1 MHELPATRRTT
12 APGAT
17 AAVAHHGGGHA
28 TDCGNCDTPLTGP
41 FCAQCGQ
48 HAHESA
54 RNLSAVV
61 HNAWHDLTHLD
72 GRLWPTVYRLLL
84 KPGQLTVDYFA
95 ERRARY
101 LPPVRLY
108 LVLSLAFFALSG
120 LGKVHVG
127 PTEGEGAPAAG
138 PPADIAAEIAAG
150 AAKVH
155 VDRNEG
161 EGAPAVETADG
172 VAQGGTLDI
181 GRGCDDVDIGGIRS
195 LTRAARA
202 ACMKIGAQP
211 PAEFI
216 RALLHNVPK
225 MMFVFLPLMAGLMAL
240 LYWRPRRYY
249 VEHLVFLLHNHS
261 ALYLWFVLLELV
273 GAAANLWPPLSRVA
287 MLLGVGTAAYVPLYP
302 YLAQRRYYAQSR
314 LLTLV
319 KYALLALA
327 YLVCLVLTLLGT
339 AALTAYEG

>member
-1 MHELPATRRTT
+1 MQESPATRPAA
-12 APGAT
+12 APVALT
-17 AAVAHHGGGHA
+17 PAAAAHHGSAHPSE
-28 TDCGNCDTPLTGP
+28 CGNCDTPLVGP
-41 FCAQCGQ
+41 YCAQCGQ

-72 GRLWPTVYRLLL
+72 GRLWPTIYRLLL
-84 KPGQLTVDYFA
+84 QPGQLTVDYFA

-120 LGKVHVG
+120 LGQ
-127 PTEGEGAPAAG
+127 
-138 PPADIAAEIAAG
+138 
-150 AAKVH
+150 VH
-155 VDRNEG
+155 VDP
-161 EGAPAVETADG
+161 GAG
-172 VAQGGTLDI
+172 AQGGGATDLAAEVADDAAKDPAAAGFQLDVSE
-181 GRGCDDVDIGGIRS
+181 GCAHVDIAGVRR
-195 LTRAARA
+195 LTQAAQA
-202 ACMKIGAQP
+202 ACEKIRAQP
-211 PAEFI
+211 PAEFL
-216 RALLHNVPK
+216 RALLHNIPK

-261 ALYLWFVLLELV
+261 ALYLWFVILELV
-273 GAAANLWPPLSRVA
+273 GAAANLWSPLSFVA
-287 MLLGVGTAAYVPLYP
+287 MLLGLGTALYVPLYP

-314 LLTLV
+314 PLTLA